1 MFVTTASVIL
11 SNKEINTL
19 ILELVTYIH
28 NLLVR
33 CSVVPKK
40 KRKRKRYYRLE
51 GLRLRSHCGTI
62 LSETVT
68 WDKNDKKKTDCLVI
82 KIECLKI
89 PDNRK

>member
-19 ILELVTYIH
+19 ILELVIYIH
-28 NLLVR
+28 DLLVR

-40 KRKRKRYYRLE
+40 RKRYCRLE

-68 WDKNDKKKTDCLVI
+68 WDKNDKEKTDCFVI